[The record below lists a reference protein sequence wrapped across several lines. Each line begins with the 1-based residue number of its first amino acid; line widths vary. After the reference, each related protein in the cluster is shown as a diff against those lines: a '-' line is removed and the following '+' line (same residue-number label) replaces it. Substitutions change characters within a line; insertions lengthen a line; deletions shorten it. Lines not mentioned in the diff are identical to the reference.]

1 MKNILI
7 AFAMLVVAYLS
18 TAFII
23 WNFDLSVLTH
33 KERSIA
39 LSIYAL
45 VTGAIISFGK
55 LEEN

>member
-23 WNFDLSVLTH
+23 WNFDLSVLTN

-55 LEEN
+55 LEEI

>member
-23 WNFDLSVLTH
+23 WNFDLSVLTN
-33 KERSIA
+33 KEKSIA